1 MGQPDADR
9 CGCGWGWSMLMSD
22 PNAIDLQTWEDV
34 QRAIEIAL
42 SIDGAKVEVNSDLDH
57 GVALDVV
64 LPSGRNVHVQIT
76 DRPKQPWRRG
86 DEEET

>member
-1 MGQPDADR
+1 
-9 CGCGWGWSMLMSD
+9 MSD